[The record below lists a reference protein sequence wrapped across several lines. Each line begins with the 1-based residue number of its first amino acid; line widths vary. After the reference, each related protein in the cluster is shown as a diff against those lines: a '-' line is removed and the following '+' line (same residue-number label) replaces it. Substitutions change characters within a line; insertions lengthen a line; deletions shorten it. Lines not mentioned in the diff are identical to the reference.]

1 MDSSERLIDE
11 QLIER
16 LNVLSV
22 GISMIDMENALAL
35 MEHPNIARVLDAG
48 EAARLRLRL
57 YRAYGD
63 GMPVQP
69 RAARH
74 GQLRRPGDA

>member
-35 MEHPNIARVLDAG
+35 MEHWI
-48 EAARLRLRL
+48 AARQ
-57 YRAYGD
+57 RAYVCVCTVHTV
-63 GMPVQP
+63 MECQYN
-69 RAARH
+69 
-74 GQLRRPGDA
+74 

>member
-35 MEHPNIARVLDAG
+35 MEHWIAAWQ
-48 EAARLRLRL
+48 
-57 YRAYGD
+57 RAY
-63 GMPVQP
+63 VCVCTVHT
-69 RAARH
+69 RH
-74 GQLRRPGDA
+74 GQLRRPGHA